1 MKFTE
6 TDKAGLVE
14 AFGFVKSCE
23 KKVAK
28 NGGFYLD
35 IVLCDKDGDM
45 LTKVWDYREEASF
58 LPEVNTV
65 VKVRGTL
72 QQYNGNDQFIVQ
84 RIRLANPSEYD
95 ISDFV
100 KASEYSGTSMF
111 NSILSLVNG
120 FKDEEL
126 RRVVHS
132 MLKENQEKILAFP
145 AAEKMHH
152 AMVGG
157 LLYHT
162 LSIVRLVECVCSV
175 YPCIDR
181 ELLLSGAIL
190 HDIAKMREYTVND
203 VGIVDG
209 YTLEGSLLG
218 HLVMG
223 AEDVG
228 KKCDEL
234 GISPE
239 KKTLLQHLLVSH
251 HGKLEYGAAVRPSF
265 IEAEVLSQ
273 LDNFDA
279 NMYEMAEAVSGV
291 EAGEFTGKLWMFEN
305 RRFYNHGRT
314 EIKPCASLEAIGAV
328 EVKYEQVW

>member
-1 MKFTE
+1 MNFTE
-6 TDKAGLVE
+6 CGKGLVE
-14 AFGFVKSCE
+14 GFAFVRACE
-23 KKVAK
+23 KKSAK
-28 NGGFYLD
+28 NGSVYLD

-45 LTKVWDYREEASF
+45 TAKFWDFNEEMF
-58 LPEVNTV
+58 VLPEANTV
-65 VKVRGTL
+65 IKVRGTI
-72 QQYNGNDQFIVQ
+72 QQYNGNDQFIIQNV
-84 RIRLANPSEYD
+84 RPANPNEYN
-95 ISDFV
+95 IADFV

-111 NSILSLVNG
+111 NSILSLVND

-126 RRVVHS
+126 RCVVHS
-132 MLKENQEKILAFP
+132 MLKENQEKILGFP
-145 AAEKMHH
+145 AAEKLHH

-162 LSIVRLVECVCSV
+162 LSIVRLAECVCSI

-203 VGIVDG
+203 AGIVDG
-209 YTLEGSLLG
+209 YTLEGRLLG

-228 KKCDEL
+228 RKCDEL
-234 GISPE
+234 GVSPE

-273 LDNFDA
+273 LDLFDA

-291 EAGEFTGKLWMFEN
+291 EPGEFTGKLWMFEN
-305 RRFYNHGRT
+305 RKLYNHGRT
-314 EIKPCASLEAIGAV
+314 DVKPRASLEAIGAV
-328 EVKYEQVW
+328 EVKI

>member
-1 MKFTE
+1 MNFTE
-6 TDKAGLVE
+6 CGKGLVE
-14 AFGFVKSCE
+14 GFAFVRACE
-23 KKVAK
+23 KKSSK
-28 NGGFYLD
+28 NGSVYLD
-35 IVLCDKDGDM
+35 IVLCDKEGDM
-45 LTKVWDYREEASF
+45 TAKFWDFNEEVFA
-58 LPEVNTV
+58 LPEANTV
-65 VKVRGTL
+65 IKVRGIV
-72 QQYNGNDQFIVQ
+72 QQYNGNDQFV
-84 RIRLANPSEYD
+84 IRNIRPANPGEYN
-95 ISDFV
+95 IADFV
-100 KASEYSGTSMF
+100 KTSEYSGTSMF
-111 NSILSLVNG
+111 NGILSLVND

-145 AAEKMHH
+145 AAEKLHH

-162 LSIVRLVECVCSV
+162 LSIVRLAECVCGI

-203 VGIVDG
+203 IGIVDG
-209 YTLEGSLLG
+209 HTLEGSLLG

-228 KKCDEL
+228 RKCDEL
-234 GISPE
+234 GVSHE

-273 LDNFDA
+273 LDLFDA

-291 EAGEFTGKLWMFEN
+291 EPGEFTGKLWMFEN

-314 EIKPCASLEAIGAV
+314 EIKPRASLEAIGAV
-328 EVKYEQVW
+328 EVKI